1 MEDRKKQI
9 IKQLMITDSIKYLV
23 ENFLL
28 KTLMKTKVPNA
39 SGAQIDVMKNF
50 DSIKLLFIKAC
61 DNIYDNLIE
70 TVGDSFTLEEVE
82 RVYAMVKDPLFIRF
96 NNIWMD
102 KEKSELVLE
111 IAQKQADVFVKEI
124 DDVLFSL
131 PKSKLN

>member
-1 MEDRKKQI
+1 
-9 IKQLMITDSIKYLV
+9 
-23 ENFLL
+23 
-28 KTLMKTKVPNA
+28 
-39 SGAQIDVMKNF
+39 MKNF